1 MAGQTV
7 VVTDSTACLPPER
20 AADAGITVVPL
31 QVVIGA
37 QSYTEGTPQARA
49 ALMDALRKHQPAT
62 TSRPSP
68 EQFAAQYRELAEAGA
83 GGIVSVHLSGEL
95 SATHESA
102 VLAAAH
108 SPIPVEVVDSRSVGM
123 GLGYAALAAA
133 RAAAQ
138 GDSPAACAAAAGKR
152 ATMTSAFFYVDTLE
166 YLRRGGRI
174 GSARAFV
181 GSALAVKPLL
191 HLVDGRVEPLE
202 KVRTAA
208 RAIARLEQVALER
221 AGSDLVDVAVHHLG
235 SVPRAELLAE
245 RLRAQLPC
253 LSDATGSYRVGSRNA
268 AGAANRA
275 GAAGFAD
282 FPAAAVALEEQPG
295 ELTVSEVG
303 AVLGAHAGPGL
314 LAVIVSPRLP

>member
-1 MAGQTV
+1 MAGRTV
-7 VVTDSTACLPPER
+7 VVTDSTACLAPDR
-20 AADAGITVVPL
+20 AAAAGITVVPL
-31 QVVIGA
+31 QIVIGTE
-37 QSYTEGTPQARA
+37 SYTEGTPQARA
-49 ALMDALRKHQPAT
+49 ALMNALHRRMPTT

-68 EQFAAQYRELAEAGA
+68 GQFAAHYRDLAEQGAAGV
-83 GGIVSVHLSGEL
+83 VSVHLSGEL

-102 VLAAAH
+102 VLAASAA
-108 SPIPVEVVDSRSVGM
+108 PIPVEVVDSRSVGM

-133 RAAAQ
+133 NAAHQ
-138 GDSPAACAAAAGKR
+138 GESAAACAAAAAKR
-152 ATMTSAFFYVDTLE
+152 TTMTSAFFYVDTLE

-174 GSARAFV
+174 GSAEAFL

-221 AGSDLVDVAVHHLG
+221 AGGDAVDIAVHHLG

-245 RLRAQLPC
+245 RLRA
-253 LSDATGSYRVGSRNA
+253 RVPGLAAASFPGSR
-268 AGAANRA
+268 GAR
-275 GAAGFAD
+275 G
-282 FPAAAVALEEQPG
+282 PAADVSTG
-295 ELTVSEVG
+295 EITVSEVG

-314 LAVIVSPRLP
+314 LGVIVSPRLP

>member
-1 MAGQTV
+1 LAP
-7 VVTDSTACLPPER
+7 DR
-20 AADAGITVVPL
+20 AAAAGITIVPL
-31 QVVIGA
+31 QVVVGTE
-37 QSYTEGTPQARA
+37 SYTEGTPEARN
-49 ALMDALRKHQPAT
+49 ALMDALRRRLPAT

-68 EQFAAQYRELAEAGA
+68 EQFAAHYRALAEAGA
-83 GGIVSVHLSGEL
+83 TGIVSVHISGEL

-102 VLAAAH
+102 VLAASSA
-108 SPIPVEVVDSRSVGM
+108 PIPVEVVDSRSVGM

-133 RAAAQ
+133 EVAAQ
-138 GDSPAACAAAAGKR
+138 GESAAACAAAAAKR

-174 GSARAFV
+174 GSAKAFL

-221 AGSDLVDVAVHHLG
+221 AGQDAVDVAVHHLG

-245 RLRAQLPC
+245 RLRAQLPG
-253 LSDATGSYRVGSRNA
+253 L
-268 AGAANRA
+268 
-275 GAAGFAD
+275 
-282 FPAAAVALEEQPG
+282 FPAAPNTSPTSPAADSAPASTAAQLGGLAPLPEHLRSG
-295 ELTVSEVG
+295 GDITVSEVG

>member
-1 MAGQTV
+1 M
-7 VVTDSTACLPPER
+7 VTDSTACLPPER
-20 AADAGITVVPL
+20 AAAAGITVVPL
-31 QVVIGA
+31 QVVIGTE
-37 QSYTEGTPQARA
+37 SYTEGTPKARA
-49 ALMDALRKHQPAT
+49 ALMDALRRRQPAT

-68 EQFAAQYRELAEAGA
+68 EQFAAYFRELAEDGA
-83 GGIVSVHLSGEL
+83 TGIVSVHLSAEL

-102 VLAAAH
+102 QLAAAS

-133 RAAAQ
+133 RAVRH
-138 GDSPAACAAAAGKR
+138 GETLSGCAAAAAKR

-174 GSARAFV
+174 GSAQALL

-221 AGSDLVDVAVHHLG
+221 AGHDAVDVAVHHLG
-235 SVPRAELLAE
+235 SIPRAELLAE
-245 RLRAQLPC
+245 RLRAQLPS
-253 LSDATGSYRVGSRNA
+253 LANATEDDF
-268 AGAANRA
+268 GAL
-275 GAAGFAD
+275 GD
-282 FPAAAVALEEQPG
+282 
-295 ELTVSEVG
+295 LTVSEVG

-314 LAVIVSPRLP
+314 LGVIVSPRLP

>member
-1 MAGQTV
+1 MAGRTV
-7 VVTDSTACLPPER
+7 VVTDSTACLAPER
-20 AADAGITVVPL
+20 AAAAGITIVPL
-31 QVVIGA
+31 QVVIGTE
-37 QSYTEGTPQARA
+37 SYTEGTPEARA
-49 ALMDALRKHQPAT
+49 GLMDALRKRLPAT

-68 EQFAAQYRELAEAGA
+68 EQFAAHYRALAEDGA
-83 GGIVSVHLSGEL
+83 TGIVSVHISGEL

-102 VLAAAH
+102 VLAASSA
-108 SPIPVEVVDSRSVGM
+108 PIPVEVVDSRSVGM
-123 GLGYAALAAA
+123 GIGYAALAAA
-133 RAAAQ
+133 AAAAQ
-138 GDSPAACAAAAGKR
+138 GESTASCAAAAAKR

-174 GSARAFV
+174 GSAQAFL

-221 AGSDLVDVAVHHLG
+221 AGQDAVDIAVHHLS

-245 RLRAQLPC
+245 RLRAQLPGLARAHGD
-253 LSDATGSYRVGSRNA
+253 LSASSDLRAGSYLASNGDLP
-268 AGAANRA
+268 AN
-275 GAAGFAD
+275 G
-282 FPAAAVALEEQPG
+282 V
-295 ELTVSEVG
+295 TVSEVG

-314 LAVIVSPRLP
+314 LGVIVAPRLP

>member
-1 MAGQTV
+1 MVRHVAGRTV
-7 VVTDSTACLPPER
+7 VVTDSTACLSAER
-20 AADAGITVVPL
+20 AAAAGITVVPL
-31 QVVIGA
+31 QVVIGTE
-37 QSYTEGTPQARA
+37 SYTEGTPEARA
-49 ALMDALRKHQPAT
+49 ALMDALRRRQPAT

-68 EQFAAQYRELAEAGA
+68 EQFAAYYRELAEDGA
-83 GGIVSVHLSGEL
+83 TGIVSVHLSAEL

-102 VLAAAH
+102 QLAAAS

-133 RAAAQ
+133 RAVRHGETLA
-138 GDSPAACAAAAGKR
+138 DCAAAAAKR

-174 GSARAFV
+174 GSAQALL

-221 AGSDLVDVAVHHLG
+221 AGHDAVDVAVHHLG
-235 SVPRAELLAE
+235 SIPRAELLAE
-245 RLRAQLPC
+245 RLRAQLPS
-253 LSDATGSYRVGSRNA
+253 LADATEDDF
-268 AGAANRA
+268 GAL
-275 GAAGFAD
+275 GD
-282 FPAAAVALEEQPG
+282 
-295 ELTVSEVG
+295 LTVSEVG

-314 LAVIVSPRLP
+314 LGVIVSPRLP

>member
-1 MAGQTV
+1 M
-7 VVTDSTACLPPER
+7 VTDSTACLSRER
-20 AADAGITVVPL
+20 ASAAGITVVPL
-31 QVVIGA
+31 QVVIGTE
-37 QSYTEGTPQARA
+37 SYTEGTPQARA
-49 ALMDALRKHQPAT
+49 ALWDALRKRQPAT

-68 EQFAAQYRELAEAGA
+68 EQFAAYYRELAEDGA
-83 GGIVSVHLSGEL
+83 TGIVSVHISAEL

-102 VLAAAH
+102 LLAAMSA
-108 SPIPVEVVDSRSVGM
+108 PVPVEVVDSRSVGM

-133 RAAAQ
+133 QAVQQ
-138 GDSPAACAAAAGKR
+138 GESLAGCAAAAAKR

-174 GSARAFV
+174 GSAQAFL

-221 AGSDLVDVAVHHLG
+221 AGFDAVDVAVHHLG
-235 SVPRAELLAE
+235 SMPRAELLAE
-245 RLRAQLPC
+245 RLRAQLPS
-253 LSDATGSYRVGSRNA
+253 LATAKENDF
-268 AGAANRA
+268 GAL
-275 GAAGFAD
+275 GD
-282 FPAAAVALEEQPG
+282 
-295 ELTVSEVG
+295 LTVSEVG

-314 LAVIVSPRLP
+314 LGVIVSPRLP

>member
-1 MAGQTV
+1 M
-7 VVTDSTACLPPER
+7 VTDSTACLDPGC
-20 AADAGITVVPL
+20 AAKAGITVVPL
-31 QVVIGA
+31 QVVIGTE
-37 QSYTEGTPQARA
+37 SYTEGTPQARS
-49 ALMDALRKHQPAT
+49 ALMDALRRRIPAT

-68 EQFAAQYRELAEAGA
+68 DQFAAHYRDLAEQGA
-83 GGIVSVHLSGEL
+83 TGIVSVHISSEL

-102 VLAAAH
+102 VLAASAA
-108 SPIPVEVVDSRSVGM
+108 SIPVEVVDSRSVGM

-133 RAAAQ
+133 AAAEQ
-138 GDSPAACAAAAGKR
+138 GESAGACAAAAAKR

-174 GSARAFV
+174 GSAQAFV

-221 AGSDLVDVAVHHLG
+221 AGEDAVDIAVHHLG

-245 RLRAQLPC
+245 RLRALLPG
-253 LSDATGSYRVGSRNA
+253 LAPLKRSSG
-268 AGAANRA
+268 AG
-275 GAAGFAD
+275 D
-282 FPAAAVALEEQPG
+282 
-295 ELTVSEVG
+295 LTVSEVG

-314 LAVIVSPRLP
+314 LGVIVSPRLP

>member
-1 MAGQTV
+1 MVRHVAGRTV
-7 VVTDSTACLPPER
+7 VVTDSTACLSAER
-20 AADAGITVVPL
+20 AAAAGITVVPL
-31 QVVIGA
+31 QVVIGTE
-37 QSYTEGTPQARA
+37 SYTEGTPEARA
-49 ALMDALRKHQPAT
+49 ALMDALRRRQPAT

-68 EQFAAQYRELAEAGA
+68 EQFAAYFRELAEDGA
-83 GGIVSVHLSGEL
+83 TGIVSVHLSAEL

-102 VLAAAH
+102 QLAAAS

-133 RAAAQ
+133 RAVRHGETLA
-138 GDSPAACAAAAGKR
+138 DCAAAAAKR

-174 GSARAFV
+174 GSAQALL

-221 AGSDLVDVAVHHLG
+221 AGHDAVDVAVHHLG
-235 SVPRAELLAE
+235 SIPRAELLAE
-245 RLRAQLPC
+245 RLRAQLPS
-253 LSDATGSYRVGSRNA
+253 LADATEDDF
-268 AGAANRA
+268 GAL
-275 GAAGFAD
+275 GD
-282 FPAAAVALEEQPG
+282 
-295 ELTVSEVG
+295 LTVSEVG

-314 LAVIVSPRLP
+314 LGVIVSPRLP

>member
-1 MAGQTV
+1 
-7 VVTDSTACLPPER
+7 
-20 AADAGITVVPL
+20 
-31 QVVIGA
+31 
-37 QSYTEGTPQARA
+37 
-49 ALMDALRKHQPAT
+49 
-62 TSRPSP
+62 
-68 EQFAAQYRELAEAGA
+68 
-83 GGIVSVHLSGEL
+83 
-95 SATHESA
+95 
-102 VLAAAH
+102 
-108 SPIPVEVVDSRSVGM
+108 VEVVDSRSVGM

-133 RAAAQ
+133 DAAAQ
-138 GDSPAACAAAAGKR
+138 GESAAACAAAAAKR

-191 HLVDGRVEPLE
+191 HLVEGRVEPLE

-221 AGSDLVDVAVHHLG
+221 AGQDSVDVAVHHLG

-245 RLRAQLPC
+245 RLREQLPG
-253 LSDATGSYRVGSRNA
+253 LS
-268 AGAANRA
+268 GAAV
-275 GAAGFAD
+275 
-282 FPAAAVALEEQPG
+282 PASERRG
-295 ELTVSEVG
+295 DLTVSEVG

>member
-1 MAGQTV
+1 
-7 VVTDSTACLPPER
+7 VVTDSTGCLSPER
-20 AADAGITVVPL
+20 AAAADITVVPL
-31 QVVIGA
+31 QVVVDA
-37 QSYTEGTPQARA
+37 DSYTEGTPAARA
-49 ALMDALRKHQPAT
+49 ALMDALRKRVSAT

-68 EQFAAQYRELAEAGA
+68 EQFAAYYRKLAEGGA
-83 GGIVSVHLSGEL
+83 SGIVSVHISGEL
-95 SATHESA
+95 SATYESA
-102 VLAAAH
+102 MLAAVG

-133 RAAAQ
+133 ATAAQ
-138 GDSPAACAAAAGKR
+138 GESPSACAAAAIKR

-174 GSARAFV
+174 GSAKALF

-221 AGSDLVDVAVHHLG
+221 AGHDSVDVAVHHLA

-245 RLRAQLPC
+245 RLRAQLP
-253 LSDATGSYRVGSRNA
+253 
-268 AGAANRA
+268 
-275 GAAGFAD
+275 GFAASD
-282 FPAAAVALEEQPG
+282 GLIRSGG

-303 AVLGAHAGPGL
+303 AVLGAHVGPGL
-314 LAVIVSPRLP
+314 LGVIISPRLP

>member
-1 MAGQTV
+1 MVRHVAGRTV
-7 VVTDSTACLPPER
+7 VVTDSTACLSAER
-20 AADAGITVVPL
+20 AAAAGITVVPL
-31 QVVIGA
+31 QVVIGTE
-37 QSYTEGTPQARA
+37 SYTEGTPEARA
-49 ALMDALRKHQPAT
+49 ALMDALRRRQPAT

-68 EQFAAQYRELAEAGA
+68 EQFAAYYRELAEDGA
-83 GGIVSVHLSGEL
+83 TGIVSVHLSAEL

-102 VLAAAH
+102 QLAAAS

-133 RAAAQ
+133 RAVRHGETLA
-138 GDSPAACAAAAGKR
+138 DCAAAAAKR

-174 GSARAFV
+174 GSAQALL

-221 AGSDLVDVAVHHLG
+221 AGHDAVDVAVHHLG
-235 SVPRAELLAE
+235 SIPRAELLAE
-245 RLRAQLPC
+245 RLRAQLPS
-253 LSDATGSYRVGSRNA
+253 LADATEDDF
-268 AGAANRA
+268 GAL
-275 GAAGFAD
+275 GD
-282 FPAAAVALEEQPG
+282 
-295 ELTVSEVG
+295 LTVSEVG
-303 AVLGAHAGPGL
+303 AVLGAHACPGL
-314 LAVIVSPRLP
+314 LGVIVSPRLP